1 MLTAA
6 DMLLAARR
14 EPARRLAALPQP
26 PADQQ
31 AAYAIQQAVMRQLGE
46 IGGWKVGSAGPDG
59 PITCAPL
66 PASSIIASPARTPQ
80 RDCPDRA
87 VEAEIAV
94 RIGTSLPPRHEPYA
108 EAEILGAVASAHP
121 AIELL
126 QSRYLDADAVGP
138 LSQLADA
145 ASNFGLVWGD
155 AIPDWE
161 QVDFSAEAVRVLVN
175 GQEVKRGRAN
185 PGGSMTRMLVWL
197 ANEGARWAG
206 GLKAGAFVTTGSW
219 TGKDIVPP
227 GGQVRV
233 MFDYCGTVEAV
244 YE

>member
-14 EPARRLAALPQP
+14 DPARRLATLPQP
-26 PADQQ
+26 PADQR
-31 AAYAIQQAVMRQLGE
+31 AAYAIQHAVMRELGE
-46 IGGWKVGSAGPDG
+46 IGGWKVGAAGPDG
-59 PITCAPL
+59 PMTCAPL
-66 PASSIIASPARTPQ
+66 PASSIIASPARIPQ

-87 VEAEIAV
+87 VEAEIALQ
-94 RIGTSLPPRHEPYA
+94 IGASLPPRSEPYA
-108 EAEILGAVASAHP
+108 EAKVLGAVASAHP

-126 QSRYLDADAVGP
+126 QSRYLDPGAVDP

-145 ASNFGLVWGD
+145 ASNFALVWGD
-155 AIPDWE
+155 AIPEWE
-161 QVDFSAEAVRVLVN
+161 QLDFSAEAVRVLVN
-175 GQEVKRGRAN
+175 GQEATRGIGN
-185 PGGSMTRMLVWL
+185 PGGGMARMLAWL

-227 GGQVRV
+227 GGRARV
-233 MFDYCGTVEAV
+233 IFDHCGTAEAV